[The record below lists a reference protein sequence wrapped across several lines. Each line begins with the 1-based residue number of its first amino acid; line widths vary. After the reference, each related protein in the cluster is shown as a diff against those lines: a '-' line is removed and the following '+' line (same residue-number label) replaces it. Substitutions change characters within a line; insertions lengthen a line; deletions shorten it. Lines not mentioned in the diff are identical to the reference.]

1 MRRSETI
8 KCIRQLQS
16 MSVFDQPRLRCVSGA
31 LKAEERDLKFVVAGA
46 AGGVQGG
53 ELKRVPAPGMAAE
66 PGEGREASGRLLGLP
81 GRVKPLPDHAPLAH
95 PPLRIHLGPLLLW
108 PALRRL
114 QPALPVLHHR
124 SQGHAAHGLR
134 GGTPLLQISDYIGQ
148 TSTDRSSD
156 DPFGIK
162 TSHLDRSVTPSIPLS
177 S

>member
-16 MSVFDQPRLRCVSGA
+16 MSVFDQPRLRCVSGG
-31 LKAEERDLKFVVAGA
+31 LKAEKRDLKSVVAAA

-53 ELKRVPAPGMAAE
+53 KLERVPAPGMAAE
-66 PGEGREASGRLLGLP
+66 PGEGCEASGRLLGLP
-81 GRVKPLPDHAPLAH
+81 GRVKSLPDHAPLAH
-95 PPLRIHLGPLLLW
+95 PPLRIHLGPHLLW

-114 QPALPVLHHR
+114 QPALPVLRHR
-124 SQGHAAHGLR
+124 SPGHAAHGLR
-134 GGTPLLQISDYIGQ
+134 GGTSLLHISDYIDQ

-162 TSHLDRSVTPSIPLS
+162 TSHHDRLVTASLPLS